1 MNFTKTQKSIAVSAG
16 AAVLILGLLW
26 FFQEQGLLKVF
37 PTDEDRGVRAALR
50 IDESK
55 FKAPVGVSEEGF
67 RKQIAEA
74 YARRAMVKKNKKDVS
89 AWFAF
94 GYQLNFLN
102 DHEGAVRAR
111 EIVFRLQPENH
122 LVAGNLASN
131 YQYFLKDYAKAEFY
145 YDQALTI
152 QPAFTDAWK
161 GLADLY
167 RFNWKEKNNLVEP
180 LMLEAIRNDSANES
194 AYLVFLVSFFA
205 EGGDFAKA
213 GEYYARV
220 RSLNPSAADDLLE
233 TYPGLR

>member
-1 MNFTKTQKSIAVSAG
+1 MTFGKTQKIIAVGAG

-37 PTDEDRGVRAALR
+37 PTDEDRAVSSALR
-50 IDESK
+50 IDETK
-55 FKAPVGVSEEGF
+55 FKAAVGVSEEDF

-74 YARRAMVKKNKKDVS
+74 YVRRDKVRKNKSDVS

-94 GYQLNFLN
+94 GYQLNYLN
-102 DHEGAVRAR
+102 DHEGAVRAW
-111 EIVFRLQPENH
+111 EIVFRLQPQNF
-122 LVAGNLASN
+122 VAAGNLASN

-145 YDQALTI
+145 YDKALTI

-161 GLADLY
+161 GLGDLY
-167 RFNWKEKNNLVEP
+167 RYNWKEKNNLVES
-180 LMLEAIRNDSANES
+180 LMLEAVRSDPANES

-205 EGGDFAKA
+205 EGGDFSKAKD
-213 GEYYARV
+213 YYARV
-220 RSLNPSAADDLLE
+220 RSLNPSAADDLIE